1 LRESNERKGA
11 GRHPHLYPPLAGLPS
26 PIEGEGEVW
35 LTKEKQLVRML
46 PHCHPGEGRDP
57 EDLGKDWIP
66 ASAGMTENGFSCIVI
81 RFKS

>member
-1 LRESNERKGA
+1 MNGKEPAATPTFTR
-11 GRHPHLYPPLAGLPS
+11 LAGLPS

-66 ASAGMTENGFSCIVI
+66 ASAGILHARGLAP
-81 RFKS
+81 R